1 MFRKGIENVIAEIHE
16 LIDKLQF
23 LPNTAKIIH
32 KALNKFRLSITYST
46 VAILKK
52 QTKVEIIA
60 DSFYSKLINYK
71 T

>member
-23 LPNTAKIIH
+23 LPNTAKIIY

-46 VAILKK
+46 VAIFKK
-52 QTKVEIIA
+52 T
-60 DSFYSKLINYK
+60 N
-71 T
+71 